1 MSYYPTNGLKN
12 SNKKQNANKN
22 NKNIANIINI
32 VIIECTTSFLVSGF
46 LPTAS
51 ATLPPRR
58 PIPSP
63 NPKKAS
69 PTITPIATAVADKI
83 LSIYN
88 SSFYIFPISL
98 FIYPMFLSV

>member
-51 ATLPPRR
+51 ATLP
-58 PIPSP
+58 
-63 NPKKAS
+63 NTFHK
-69 PTITPIATAVADKI
+69 
-83 LSIYN
+83 
-88 SSFYIFPISL
+88 
-98 FIYPMFLSV
+98 